1 MKILAR
7 TMLYIIYKKTEPT
20 QRNFIMT
27 TANTY
32 TAPRASDVMAQMA
45 MSPLLT
51 PYEYNRDL
59 ETELSQKP
67 QVFILMLLQ
76 RSVEK
81 ALTAKECHEAGE
93 LVAKGFHIGR
103 LTSLVD
109 ALRDR
114 LVFQDQSI
122 IAYNFADLYEYID
135 ACLQQA
141 VTEAGTEYLDSAVM
155 ILNELKQAWEDAMH
169 LTGNW
174 TTTVQ

>member
-1 MKILAR
+1 
-7 TMLYIIYKKTEPT
+7 
-20 QRNFIMT
+20 MT
-27 TANTY
+27 TLNT
-32 TAPRASDVMAQMA
+32 ASTNAQA
-45 MSPLLT
+45 FVSSDLSSLLT

-67 QVFILMLLQ
+67 HLFILMLLQ

-81 ALTAKECHEAGE
+81 AVLAKSCHESGE
-93 LVAKGFHIGR
+93 LVAKGFHLGR

-114 LVFQDQSI
+114 LVFQDQNI

-135 ACLQQA
+135 TSLQQA
-141 VTEAGTEYLDSAVM
+141 VNEAGTEYLDSAIM
-155 ILNELKQAWEDAMH
+155 ILNELKQAWEEAMH

-174 TTTVQ
+174 THQVQ

>member
-1 MKILAR
+1 MPTLNAYASAHNAH
-7 TMLYIIYKKTEPT
+7 TMT
-20 QRNFIMT
+20 N
-27 TANTY
+27 
-32 TAPRASDVMAQMA
+32 ASLSA
-45 MSPLLT
+45 LLT

-59 ETELSQKP
+59 EAELTQKP
-67 QVFILMLLQ
+67 HLFVLMLLQ

-81 ALTAKECHEAGE
+81 AMTAKSCHEAGE

-114 LVFQDQSI
+114 LVFQDQNI

-135 ACLQQA
+135 TSLQQA
-141 VTEAGTEYLDSAVM
+141 VNEAGTEYLDSAIM
-155 ILNELKQAWEDAMH
+155 ILNELKQAWEEAMH

-174 TTTVQ
+174 TNTVQ